1 MGKDAAT
8 DSGVLPMTPRSLQLL
23 TRAIHLCLE
32 YHAAFLATEDL
43 RFGWGLCD
51 AQVEIELLVRE
62 AV

>member
-1 MGKDAAT
+1 M
-8 DSGVLPMTPRSLQLL
+8 SPRSLLL
-23 TRAIHLCLE
+23 LRRAIRLCLE
-32 YHAAFLATEDL
+32 YHAAFLATEDV